1 MIRSKVTVPV
11 FILERTSKK
20 MKHAF
25 QRVLKKW
32 NTNLTADQW
41 VVLQCLHV
49 NDGLTQYEIGQKTY
63 KDAPTLTR
71 IIDKLVQKGL
81 VSRHTNEYDRRK
93 LNIKLTAG
101 GKGKIDEFLPKV
113 IEYRKRIYSNLT
125 DVEIEQLFNTL
136 NTIHNNIL

>member
-1 MIRSKVTVPV
+1 MIRSKTSVPV

-32 NTNLTADQW
+32 NTDLTADQW

-49 NDGLTQYEIGQKTY
+49 TDGLTQYEIGLQTY

-71 IIDKLVQKGL
+71 IIDKLVRKSL
-81 VSRHTNEYDRRK
+81 VYRKTNDEDRRK
-93 LNIKLTAG
+93 LNIFLTKDG
-101 GKGKIDEFLPKV
+101 QKKISDFLPKV
-113 IEYRKRIYSNLT
+113 IDYRKKIYANLS
-125 DVEIEQLFNTL
+125 DEEIEDLLGIL

>member
-1 MIRSKVTVPV
+1 MIKSKVSVPV

-41 VVLQCLHV
+41 VVLQCLQEH
-49 NDGLTQYEIGQKTY
+49 DGLTQFEIGQKTY

-71 IIDKLVQKGL
+71 IIDKLVNK
-81 VSRHTNEYDRRK
+81 NMPA
-93 LNIKLTAG
+93 NIKST
-101 GKGKIDEFLPKV
+101 IPRVPDIMFV
-113 IEYRKRIYSNLT
+113 RKRVTTTAAI
-125 DVEIEQLFNTL
+125 ITL
-136 NTIHNNIL
+136 IMRSAFPMFIFMTFFL